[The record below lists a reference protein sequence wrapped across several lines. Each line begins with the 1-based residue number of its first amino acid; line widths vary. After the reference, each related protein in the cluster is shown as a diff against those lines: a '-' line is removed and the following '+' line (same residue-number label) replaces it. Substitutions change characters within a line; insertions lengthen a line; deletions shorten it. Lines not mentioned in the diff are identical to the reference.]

1 MQAKMKKQIKSFIAE
16 LEKRTETFSAA
27 VDEMRDE
34 YENKSERW
42 QDSEK
47 GEAALEDIDNCEN
60 VYSEVENLLESL
72 RALVDE

>member
-1 MQAKMKKQIKSFIAE
+1 MQSKMKKQIKSFIAE
-16 LEKRTETFSAA
+16 LEERIETFSAA

-34 YENKSERW
+34 YESKSERW

-60 VYSEVENLLESL
+60 VFSEVENLLESL

>member
-1 MQAKMKKQIKSFIAE
+1 MQSKMKKQINSFIAE

-34 YENKSERW
+34 YDSKSERW
-42 QDSEK
+42 QESEK
-47 GEAALEDIDNCEN
+47 GEAALEDIDNCESA
-60 VYSEVENLLESL
+60 YSQVEDHLESL